1 MDGILIIDKP
11 AGFTSHDVVAKAR
24 KILRERRI
32 GHTGTLDPFA
42 TGVLVLLIG
51 RATRLAQFV
60 GSEKEYEAIIR
71 LGFATDTGDASG
83 QARDETRRTLTSS
96 AFGNERIQAALS
108 QLRGAIKQVPP
119 MYSAKKKAGQKLY
132 ELARRGETIARDAVC
147 VTIYAF
153 EALGESGQLLKEN
166 ADGTLDLKVRV
177 VCSAGTYIRTL
188 AEDFGKLL
196 GVDAHLAEL
205 RRIRAGDF
213 LVSDADTLEQLKQKV
228 DEGSIGAILLPPEAA
243 LSRLPFV
250 HLTTQDAQRARHGM
264 AISYPAQDWCEGQ
277 KVGLKDDQK
286 RLIGVAA
293 YDPQEQMLQPRV
305 IVVADN

>member
-24 KILRERRI
+24 KVLRERRI

-71 LGFATDTGDASG
+71 LGFATETGDASG
-83 QARDETRRTLTSS
+83 RPCEETRRALTSS
-96 AFGNERIQAALS
+96 GFSNERIQAALS

-119 MYSAKKKAGQKLY
+119 MYSAKKRAGQKLY
-132 ELARRGETIARDAVC
+132 ELARRGETVARDAVC

-153 EALGESGQLLKEN
+153 EALGEGGQLLKEN

-213 LVSDADTLEQLKQKV
+213 LVSDANTLEQLKQKV
-228 DEGSIGAILLPPEAA
+228 DEGSIGAILLPLEAA
-243 LSRLPFV
+243 LSKLPFV
-250 HLTTQDAQRARHGM
+250 HLSTQDAQRARHGM
-264 AISYPAQDWCEGQ
+264 AISYLAQDWCEGQ
-277 KVGLKDDQK
+277 KVGLTDDEK
-286 RLIGVAA
+286 RLIGVAV
-293 YDPQEQMLQPRV
+293 YDPHEQMLRPRV